1 MLAFWIG
8 WALAQEVEDPTGPAA
23 RLQQAEL
30 LLAESNTEEEAR
42 DVLLALLMVPELRAV
57 AREQLLTLLSE
68 ERARVGWSDN
78 YRYLRGDRQLSQEQ
92 RDLFTLRFAQAPPWN
107 GPDRRRA
114 IGYLNGAK
122 PRLSENPSMWVA
134 YGHLYLLEGNAGKAL
149 AYFREAGSNEGALG
163 EAYALLALGKS
174 EEIQGE
180 IRDPDIMLA
189 AALSN
194 PTPANRARALFDG
207 GYGYLARKVAG
218 SASSCKE
225 DACVALAEIQDAKG
239 DYRQEVNAWRAWLR
253 QKPGDE
259 GARLELLQA
268 LLDSRDLRGARSLA
282 GQDEGMKAIVQA
294 VTIVTTMRS
303 TMPLEERDRLTEEAL
318 GLSGLPWQVRL
329 ARARVLT
336 EQKRYEEAV
345 NLLLP
350 VTDRRG
356 GDPAVLW
363 AYAEAG
369 IRLGEERE
377 VLELW
382 RTATRRAISVE
393 RRRQLGVD
401 LAVIHAIIGEWH
413 KGEGRLGDALTSY
426 QTAVSMQPGRASF
439 YSGVG
444 GVLWQ
449 GRRQEEARRA
459 YLTALSLD
467 PSDHDALAAAATLSV
482 LLADPDSAES
492 LIKRAKI
499 TTPAIARARELV
511 RSARAIAE
519 AHAATRAERSDALA
533 RLARLREGNADNP
546 DVLQAIGNS
555 YLELQAAREALAVF
569 RQAQRYRQ
577 DDPWL
582 RVGELSALIS
592 IPDLDAAEALLAE
605 LEATDMD
612 AEVLRG
618 ARIALLRARGNESA
632 LAGNAALALEFYQ
645 QVLELD
651 RRDGWT
657 WVALGDLY
665 LAQARPASAMAYYN
679 VALDRDQPRDL
690 QRELAAQKGMLRCY
704 VALGR
709 LAEAQEWIAQPWG
722 NRLDAAEKSLLER
735 EIRLALLEQQLAA
748 KDYAGARNTL
758 RKAEQAEPGSA
769 FVFLLRGRIS
779 LAEEDPEQAW
789 TAALAALGLD
799 PGMVAAAE
807 LLLESAPLL
816 DRESRA
822 VEALRTA
829 WQLSASEEIRVR
841 MEDARFNLAERK
853 IYGHLAKGNL
863 AAALALLDELEGEGE
878 PGRETRIAA
887 MYTALGRG
895 KIAQEILD
903 GALEEAPDY
912 APALLGRAELLL
924 WQGRPAQ
931 AESWLATSFER
942 TGAAELG
949 LRRVELLLEQRRKKA
964 AKEQLEAVERLAPD
978 DDWDN
983 RLPLTPLPDGSRPPV
998 EPITGLPKE
1007 DGGTLGRIEALKE
1020 RMDAPVRPD
1029 VAAGYRFMHQ
1039 SGSVGST
1046 RLFGHALPVSLQRL
1060 PVGPVDL
1067 RVDLLPIWLGDGQ
1080 RQNLGMGLDAGL
1092 SFDRGPVGASG
1103 VLGISPL
1110 GFLGGATVVWDA
1122 RAWYEARGVVAGLRT
1137 GRSPITDS
1145 LSSWGG
1151 GLAEDGTL
1159 FGLVSWT
1166 WLGAWGSFQAPS
1178 GFLGGAWLKVGV
1190 LDGLQLE
1197 PLGRQELGLWG
1208 SRRLGTLERHIDIYA
1223 AVDYMAHD
1231 RQVDAFDAGEAGA
1244 FTPSDFF
1251 SVRGGATG
1259 GIDSLGG
1266 IALCGGASL
1275 GMQATAGT
1283 DTAYLGT
1290 GIYPAVDIGAGVTV
1304 PLGDWFWL
1312 GAGAGWQALGS
1323 GWTQETASLSVGYA
1337 AEGEKAAP
1345 LSVSEAQGSRPARG
1359 DCR

>member
-1 MLAFWIG
+1 MWAFWIG

-23 RLQQAEL
+23 RLQQAEN
-30 LLAESNTEEEAR
+30 LLAEGGAEEEAR

-57 AREQLLTLLSE
+57 AREHLLKLLLE
-68 ERARVGWSDN
+68 EPARVGWSDN
-78 YRYLRGDRQLSQEQ
+78 YRYLRGDRQISQEQ
-92 RDLFTLRFAQAPPWN
+92 RDLFTLRYAEAPPWN

-122 PRLSENPSMWVA
+122 SRLSENPSLWA
-134 YGHLYLLEGNAGKAL
+134 AFGHLYLLEGNPSRAL
-149 AYFREAGSNEGALG
+149 AYFRAASTNDGALG
-163 EAYALLALGKS
+163 EAYALLALGKTDD
-174 EEIQGE
+174 IQRE
-180 IRDPDIMLA
+180 IRDPSIMLE

-218 SASSCKE
+218 TAGSCKE

-268 LLDSRDLRGARSLA
+268 LLDARDLRGARSLA

-294 VTIVTTMRS
+294 VTIVTTMRAS
-303 TMPLEERDRLTEEAL
+303 LPLEERDRLTEEAL
-318 GLSGLPWQVRL
+318 SLSGLPWQVRL

-382 RTATRRAISVE
+382 RTATQRAISVE

-426 QTAVSMQPGRASF
+426 QTAVAMQPGRASF

-467 PSDHDALAAAATLSV
+467 PSDHEALAAAATLSV
-482 LLADPDSAES
+482 LLDDPDSAES

-499 TTPAIARARELV
+499 TTPAITRARELV

-519 AHAATRAERSDALA
+519 AHAATRAERGEAMA
-533 RLARLREGNADNP
+533 RLARLRELNADNP

-555 YLELQAAREALAVF
+555 YLDLQAAPEALAVF
-569 RQAQRYRQ
+569 RQALRYRQ

-582 RVGELSALIS
+582 RVGELSALIAL
-592 IPDLDAAEALLAE
+592 PDLDAAEALLAE
-605 LEATDMD
+605 LEQTDMD

-618 ARIALLRARGNESA
+618 ARIALLRARGNEAA

-665 LAQARPASAMAYYN
+665 LSEERPATAMAYYA
-679 VALDRDQPRDL
+679 VALDRDQPRDT
-690 QRELAAQKGMLRCY
+690 QRELAAQKGELRCY

-709 LAEAQEWIAQPWG
+709 LSEAQEWLAQPWS
-722 NRLDAAEKSLLER
+722 NRLDAAEKLGLER
-735 EIRLALLEQQLAA
+735 EIGLALLQQQLAA
-748 KDYAGARNTL
+748 KDYAGARATL
-758 RKAEQAEPGSA
+758 RNAEQREPGSA
-769 FVFLLRGRIS
+769 YVYLLRGRIS

-789 TAALAALGLD
+789 NAALAALGLD
-799 PGMVAAAE
+799 PGMGAAAE

-816 DRESRA
+816 DREARA

-829 WQLSASEEIRVR
+829 WKLSDSEEIRVR
-841 MEDARFNLAERK
+841 MEDARFRLAERK
-853 IYGHLAKGNL
+853 IYGYLAKGNL
-863 AAALALLDELEGEGE
+863 SAARALLEELEGEGD

-887 MYTALGRG
+887 MYTTLGRG

-903 GALEEAPDY
+903 GALEEAPDFT
-912 APALLGRAELLL
+912 PALLGRA
-924 WQGRPAQ
+924 
-931 AESWLATSFER
+931 
-942 TGAAELG
+942 
-949 LRRVELLLEQRRKKA
+949 
-964 AKEQLEAVERLAPD
+964 
-978 DDWDN
+978 
-983 RLPLTPLPDGSRPPV
+983 
-998 EPITGLPKE
+998 
-1007 DGGTLGRIEALKE
+1007 
-1020 RMDAPVRPD
+1020 
-1029 VAAGYRFMHQ
+1029 
-1039 SGSVGST
+1039 
-1046 RLFGHALPVSLQRL
+1046 
-1060 PVGPVDL
+1060 
-1067 RVDLLPIWLGDGQ
+1067 
-1080 RQNLGMGLDAGL
+1080 
-1092 SFDRGPVGASG
+1092 
-1103 VLGISPL
+1103 
-1110 GFLGGATVVWDA
+1110 
-1122 RAWYEARGVVAGLRT
+1122 
-1137 GRSPITDS
+1137 
-1145 LSSWGG
+1145 
-1151 GLAEDGTL
+1151 
-1159 FGLVSWT
+1159 
-1166 WLGAWGSFQAPS
+1166 
-1178 GFLGGAWLKVGV
+1178 
-1190 LDGLQLE
+1190 
-1197 PLGRQELGLWG
+1197 
-1208 SRRLGTLERHIDIYA
+1208 
-1223 AVDYMAHD
+1223 
-1231 RQVDAFDAGEAGA
+1231 
-1244 FTPSDFF
+1244 
-1251 SVRGGATG
+1251 
-1259 GIDSLGG
+1259 
-1266 IALCGGASL
+1266 
-1275 GMQATAGT
+1275 
-1283 DTAYLGT
+1283 
-1290 GIYPAVDIGAGVTV
+1290 
-1304 PLGDWFWL
+1304 
-1312 GAGAGWQALGS
+1312 
-1323 GWTQETASLSVGYA
+1323 
-1337 AEGEKAAP
+1337 
-1345 LSVSEAQGSRPARG
+1345 
-1359 DCR
+1359 